1 MTTMKDRDFIL
12 KGSIAFS
19 KDSHHIETMEGGYVI
34 CTDGVSK
41 GVFQDVLPAGGY
53 LREAAYL

>member
-1 MTTMKDRDFIL
+1 MKDRDFIL